1 MIKSQTVSVGV
12 AVGLLVLLSS
22 NIGCGDDGLFGSKAC
37 TQAGC
42 SSGSQFSVPVALSFA
57 ELTSKT
63 LEFCRNDACITT
75 SLAALSPPGSD
86 SFSVVGAPDRATLE
100 RTPSDSLQVS
110 LARAAAGSALGLSL
124 DLQYSLHDKRTARE
138 GDRYRVRLLGADGG
152 AILLFDKTARYL
164 DAEPNGPGCGPVC
177 KVADF

>member
-1 MIKSQTVSVGV
+1 MIKSQRVSVGV
-12 AVGLLVLLSS
+12 AMGLLVLLSS
-22 NIGCGDDGLFGSKAC
+22 NTGCDDEGLFGSKAC

-42 SSGSQFSVPVALSFA
+42 ESGSQFSVPVALSFA

-75 SLAALSPPGSD
+75 PLANLTPPGSVP
-86 SFSVVGAPDRATLE
+86 SSVVSAPDRATLE
-100 RTPSDSLQVS
+100 RTPGDSVEVS

-138 GDRYRVRLLGADGG
+138 GDRYRVRLLGADGS
-152 AILLFDKTARYL
+152 AISLFDKTARYR